1 MRGRRYGSIAAACA
15 LPAVLVLGA
24 CSGDQPAPANDVA
37 ETDPESPTVPE
48 PDVCPLTGQDPKNV
62 ETSRPAVAVKVE
74 NSPQARPQSGLEEAD
89 LVFEERVEGGI
100 TRFLVIYHCGTS
112 RKAGPVRSGRFDD
125 PKLAKPF
132 TRMLVASGSNS
143 IVQREMEKQG
153 MLYFEENEID
163 GLFRDPLGVVDVHS
177 LFANVTALRRVATK
191 NDVKAPRADVF
202 EFGDVPADAKK
213 ARRVTINFVDSN
225 AIEYRWQRGVWKR
238 YEAGSAFMAAS
249 GKQIAV
255 PNMLVQ
261 QVRVDDSDTVFDVA
275 GNPSPDIELAKSQG
289 KLLLFRD
296 GMVVKGTWK
305 MGDVGQKIRYMDS
318 DGEPLRFAEGPIWVE
333 LVPNQ
338 KGEVKGKVSFK

>member
-1 MRGRRYGSIAAACA
+1 MRGRRIWSLAAILVA
-15 LPAVLVLGA
+15 LLVMGA
-24 CSGDQPAPANDVA
+24 CSEDAPTPAEQAA
-37 ETDPESPTVPE
+37 ETESKSPRVPE
-48 PDVCPLTGQDPKNV
+48 PDICPLTGEDPGDV
-62 ETSRPAVAVKVE
+62 DTGRPAVAVKIE
-74 NSPQARPQSGLEEAD
+74 NSPQARPQSGLESAD

-112 RKAGPVRSGRFDD
+112 KKAGPVRSGRFDD
-125 PKLAKPF
+125 PKIAKPF

-153 MLYFEENEID
+153 MLYFEENTID
-163 GLFRDPLGVVDVHS
+163 GLFRDPPGVIDVHS
-177 LFANVTALRRVATK
+177 LYANVDALRKVAAK
-191 NDVKAPRADVF
+191 NKVKPPRTDVF
-202 EFGDVPADAKK
+202 EFGDPVDADK

-225 AIEYRWQRGVWKR
+225 AIEYRWKGGMWKR
-238 YEAGSAFMAAS
+238 YEAGVSFTAAS

-255 PNMLVQ
+255 PNLLVQ

-275 GNPSPDIELAKSQG
+275 GNPSPDIELEKSEG

-296 GMVVKGTWK
+296 GLVVKGRWK
-305 MGDVGQKIRYMDS
+305 MGKVGDPIQYLDS

-333 LVPNQ
+333 LVPNK

>member
-1 MRGRRYGSIAAACA
+1 MRGRRYGLIAGA
-15 LPAVLVLGA
+15 LAAVLVLGA
-24 CSGDQPAPANDVA
+24 CNEDQPEAANDVA
-37 ETDPESPTVPE
+37 EEEQENPTVPE
-48 PDVCPLTGQDPKNV
+48 PDVCPLTGEDPHNLD
-62 ETSRPAVAVKVE
+62 TSRPAVAVKIE

-89 LVFEERVEGGI
+89 IVFEERVEGGI

-125 PKLAKPF
+125 PKIAKPF
-132 TRMLVASGSNS
+132 TRMLVASGSNA

-153 MLYFEENEID
+153 MLYFEENTID
-163 GLFRDPLGVVDVHS
+163 GLFRDPLGVIDVHS

-202 EFGDVPADAKK
+202 EFGEVSPDAKK

-225 AIEYRWQRGVWKR
+225 TIEYRWQGDKWKR
-238 YEAGSAFMAAS
+238 YEAGAAFMAAS

-275 GNPSPDIELAKSQG
+275 GHPSPDIELAKSHG

-296 GMVVKGTWK
+296 GRVVVGTWK
-305 MGDVGQKIRYMDS
+305 MGEVGHPIRYMDS
-318 DGEPLRFAEGPIWVE
+318 EGEPLRFAEGPIWVE
-333 LVPNQ
+333 LVPNK
-338 KGEVKGKVSFK
+338 KGEVKGTVSFK